1 MRYARLVIWGPAVDM
16 DTPLIG
22 SVDGFELTRDDVH
35 CVMLSLLCVLAG
47 PPTPAPSQ
55 VPLTD
60 G

>member
-1 MRYARLVIWGPAVDM
+1 M

-47 PPTPAPSQ
+47 PPTPAPPGASNGWIIY
-55 VPLTD
+55 P
-60 G
+60 